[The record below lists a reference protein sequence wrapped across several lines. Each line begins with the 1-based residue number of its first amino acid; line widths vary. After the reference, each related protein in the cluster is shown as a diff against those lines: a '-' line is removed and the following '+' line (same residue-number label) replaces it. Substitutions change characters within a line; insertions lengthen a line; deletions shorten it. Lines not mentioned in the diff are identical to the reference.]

1 MLGEGGG
8 RFILV
13 LKCLEQR
20 LGVLFYDNFTNSER
34 DTIAQAV
41 GSLVIFVF
49 GGGVWDVG
57 L

>member
-49 GGGVWDVG
+49 GGGRG
-57 L
+57 